1 MSAFERTW
9 LALLAEPPDGAD
21 ATAEVR
27 EPGGA
32 PAGWLA
38 AWRRRSKPVREALR
52 VDPRA
57 VDPDGPAGWISLVLP
72 PRELAIAFDDA
83 AVQHARRLA
92 LADPRP
98 PALRSTLLR
107 DDSHFAGAIT
117 AVHGDEARTRL
128 LDDPFGR
135 VHPARVLRVGPGL
148 LGTMAA
154 PAGPVIERYGSAN
167 PWPWD
172 AYGD

>member
-1 MSAFERTW
+1 MSAAGRTW
-9 LALLAEPPDGAD
+9 LALVAEPPDGPD
-21 ATAEVR
+21 AAAPAWDLDGT
-27 EPGGA
+27 

-57 VDPDGPAGWISLVLP
+57 IDPDGAAGWASLVLP
-72 PRELAIAFDDA
+72 PRRLAIAFDDL
-83 AVQHARRLA
+83 AVQHARRVA

-98 PALRSTLLR
+98 PPVRSTLLR

-117 AVHGDEARTRL
+117 ALHGDDPGRL
-128 LDDPFGR
+128 GGDPFAR
-135 VHPARVLRVGPGL
+135 VHPARRLRLGPGL
-148 LGTMAA
+148 LGTMPA

-172 AYGD
+172 VYGD